1 MSARTPLPPG
11 KEGPRLGGLGGGL
24 VAKAIPGPVRLW
36 ERHCPRAHVS
46 WTRVP
51 WSGRASKLGHI
62 QHAGCPW
69 GSREAGNWGP
79 SLNAGQC
86 PPPPQPFVWETE
98 EPRQRESRART
109 RDEEPAW
116 STERGPRVKR
126 VPQGFS
132 VNAGHSIVGWLRG
145 PPEALL
151 HVVAGS
157 REPPWV
163 QETQSGSLDPWTP
176 GRVGLGS
183 LGFLL
188 KWKSPASLPG
198 GPPAAVGELSAHPD
212 VLIITCPQPRSQI
225 RGL

>member
-62 QHAGCPW
+62 QHAGRPW

-86 PPPPQPFVWETE
+86 PPPTPALCVGNGRAQAAGEQSADQRRGAGMVRRERPPCQTSAPGLFGKCRTLDSGVAQRAPGGSAACGGRKQRATLGSGDSVWI
-98 EPRQRESRART
+98 P
-109 RDEEPAW
+109 
-116 STERGPRVKR
+116 
-126 VPQGFS
+126 
-132 VNAGHSIVGWLRG
+132 
-145 PPEALL
+145 
-151 HVVAGS
+151 
-157 REPPWV
+157 
-163 QETQSGSLDPWTP
+163 GSLDPWP
-176 GRVGLGS
+176 GGLGEPGLS
-183 LGFLL
+183 LEVEE
-188 KWKSPASLPG
+188 PCQ
-198 GPPAAVGELSAHPD
+198 PPWRTPRCCRGALSA
-212 VLIITCPQPRSQI
+212 S
-225 RGL
+225 